1 MGDSVTPSS
10 WLLVGKWCG
19 LVLVGML
26 FWSSRIGDDPSVPDE
41 PPPPPA
47 QTRSGS
53 KATSAASGRPSVPR
67 ELLPVDPDG
76 GLDRRTFMLAFQRQ
90 ADLALIACLKA
101 WEVSPGSVAV
111 SAVLDQ
117 QGQLRHLNS
126 LDPAR
131 PLPSCAEEAITAM
144 HFAASGRQLQ
154 RPTLVLQWRIDW

>member
-1 MGDSVTPSS
+1 MTPSS

-19 LVLVGML
+19 LLLIGML
-26 FWSSRIGDDPSVPDE
+26 FWSSRIGDDPSVPDDTS
-41 PPPPPA
+41 PLHV
-47 QTRSGS
+47 QTPSGS
-53 KATSAASGRPSVPR
+53 KATSATSGRSSPPR
-67 ELLPVDPDG
+67 ELLPVAPDG
-76 GLDRRTFMLAFQRQ
+76 GLDRRTFILAFKRQ
-90 ADLALIACLKA
+90 ADFELIACLKA

-144 HFAASGRQLQ
+144 HFAASGRQLL
-154 RPTLVLQWRIDW
+154 RPTVVLQWRIDW